1 MKKKIGNLLFTFLC
15 GILIFGVLCQFH
27 ILPFRITYFLSG
39 SMSPTYAPGDLA
51 IIYTG
56 GNISIKSGD
65 VILFQV
71 NGEPVIHR
79 VIDINNGEI
88 TTQGDANEVVDREKI
103 SSVDGKLLFS
113 IPKLG
118 YFFDYIHSFTLS
130 IGELITPG

>member
-1 MKKKIGNLLFTFLC
+1 
-15 GILIFGVLCQFH
+15 
-27 ILPFRITYFLSG
+27 
-39 SMSPTYAPGDLA
+39 MSPAYAPGDLA
-51 IIYTG
+51 IIYAG
-56 GNISIKSGD
+56 KNISINTGD

-79 VIDINNGEI
+79 VIDTNNGEI
-88 TTQGDANEVVDREKI
+88 TTQGDANKVADREKI

-130 IGELITPG
+130 IGELITSG